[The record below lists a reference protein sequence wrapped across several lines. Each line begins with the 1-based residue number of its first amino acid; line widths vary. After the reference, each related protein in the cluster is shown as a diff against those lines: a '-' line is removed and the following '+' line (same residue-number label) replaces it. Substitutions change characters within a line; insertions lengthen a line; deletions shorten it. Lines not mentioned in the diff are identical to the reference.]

1 MQVPSPLLLLVGHL
15 KAWPHPKPRRG
26 PACASPAEL
35 SPRGPPFGNLS
46 AVLEPRAAAAVVPRE
61 TDVRAAPVNKA
72 GEGGDW
78 VTPVKYRKIN
88 TRTVGILQVN

>member
-1 MQVPSPLLLLVGHL
+1 MQVPIPSCCSRGTPRPAHTPNPEGGPHVQLQPSSTPGPPLLETSLLSLNQRAV
-15 KAWPHPKPRRG
+15 A
-26 PACASPAEL
+26 
-35 SPRGPPFGNLS
+35 
-46 AVLEPRAAAAVVPRE
+46 AVLRE

>member
-1 MQVPSPLLLLVGHL
+1 MSLNQRAV
-15 KAWPHPKPRRG
+15 A
-26 PACASPAEL
+26 
-35 SPRGPPFGNLS
+35 
-46 AVLEPRAAAAVVPRE
+46 AVLRE

>member
-1 MQVPSPLLLLVGHL
+1 MCIPSQARPPG
-15 KAWPHPKPRRG
+15 A
-26 PACASPAEL
+26 
-35 SPRGPPFGNLS
+35 PFGNLP
-46 AVLEPRAAAAVVPRE
+46 AVLEPRAVAVRRE

-78 VTPVKYRKIN
+78 VTPVKYHKIN

>member
-1 MQVPSPLLLLVGHL
+1 M
-15 KAWPHPKPRRG
+15 HPW
-26 PACASPAEL
+26 
-35 SPRGPPFGNLS
+35 
-46 AVLEPRAAAAVVPRE
+46 AA
-61 TDVRAAPVNKA
+61 VNKA